1 MGWGV
6 GVGEVFTHLWDKH
19 TSQGHE
25 ELIPVHWRT
34 ANFHCNTKPASCGRG
49 PQKIQIWD
57 SMKGDYSIPKLGL
70 NCKMRCICD
79 LGCCLIPIPLLTW
92 ASCPFIFQY
101 RLSLDWIVQRLP
113 HSKFPSREWLSR
125 MCLSRASH
133 CSPASL
139 ARPQSH
145 VLQKEI
151 PGSLPWVPC
160 RTYGRVCSTRHKVV
174 AAVCL

>member
-1 MGWGV
+1 MIRAA
-6 GVGEVFTHLWDKH
+6 VFP
-19 TSQGHE
+19 S
-25 ELIPVHWRT
+25 
-34 ANFHCNTKPASCGRG
+34 
-49 PQKIQIWD
+49 
-57 SMKGDYSIPKLGL
+57 
-70 NCKMRCICD
+70 
-79 LGCCLIPIPLLTW
+79 LTW
-92 ASCPFIFQY
+92 ASCLFISQY
-101 RLSLDWIVQRLP
+101 CLSLDWIVQRLP

-160 RTYGRVCSTRHKVV
+160 RTYGRVCSTKFYSCSCVPL
-174 AAVCL
+174 AAQFSAKILQPIHPEAWVPAFHIEEIKHLRLDTNTNTTQVQSNRVMVTDV

>member
-79 LGCCLIPIPLLTW
+79 LGCCLIPIPSLTW
-92 ASCPFIFQY
+92 ASCPFILQY
-101 RLSLDWIVQRLP
+101 RLSLDWIVQRLL

-133 CSPASL
+133 VPLIAVLPLSPALSL
-139 ARPQSH
+139 TSFRRKFQVHFPEFRAGH
-145 VLQKEI
+145 TEE
-151 PGSLPWVPC
+151 C
-160 RTYGRVCSTRHKVV
+160 
-174 AAVCL
+174 AALDTK